1 MSITVSSDLLEA
13 CVLSVISRNKTYGYE
28 LTQQI
33 QSVIEISESTLYPVL
48 RRLNKQNFLDIEDM
62 PCDGRNRRY
71 YIINENGKDKLL
83 KSKLDWELFKCKI
96 DDLMGVKGNG

>member
-1 MSITVSSDLLEA
+1 
-13 CVLSVISRNKTYGYE
+13 
-28 LTQQI
+28 
-33 QSVIEISESTLYPVL
+33 
-48 RRLNKQNFLDIEDM
+48 LDIEDM